1 MKIHGLVERITFYS
15 QESGYTVLRLR
26 PGKDSAKDLP
36 GVNLEGLITV
46 VGNLPEISPGESVS
60 FQGDFITHPKHGL
73 QFSASSFEKLK
84 PYSLAGIERYL
95 GSGLVNG
102 IGPQLAKRIVRHF
115 GEETL
120 DIIDENPQ
128 KLREVPGIGPDRTDK
143 IIQAWEE
150 QRQVKDIMLFL
161 QEHRVSINLA
171 VKIYRTY
178 GEDSLEV
185 VKNNPYQLEQDIY
198 GVGFRTADGIA
209 KNLGLPVDHPSR
221 IEAGIIYVLSET
233 TDEGHVFIPEGEL
246 LDRAIDLLSC
256 DQTMVKLAIERLVAI
271 DRVTKDIFP
280 EEFEKIESKDFTQ
293 DDLDINNSIVYLT
306 PFYFS
311 ECGLAQK
318 LRALNNYP
326 ISPWQAPLFIKD
338 NQLSDEQKKAIEA
351 ALLNPVSV
359 ITGGPGTGKT
369 TCLKALI
376 QILEEKNVRYALTSP
391 TGRAAKRLSEAT
403 GRSASTIHRL
413 LGYSPQGGFNYHD
426 YHPLKIDFLVI
437 DEASMLDLL
446 LAYHLFKA
454 IKLGTQVLFVGDVDQ
469 LPSVGAGDVLRD
481 IIDSGKI
488 KVSQL
493 KIIHR
498 QSHDSAIVDN
508 AHRINNGRIPQFSQD
523 QAGDFFLFP
532 ADDAKTAADWIVDL
546 VTQRIPSTF
555 GFRPVDDIQV
565 LSPMYRGEAGVD
577 GLNLR
582 LQNTINP
589 PNSSKVE
596 QKLFGKLF
604 RTGDKVMQVR
614 NNYDKDVFN
623 GDIGKITQINR
634 ILQAITVLLDGAREV
649 LYDFSEADE
658 LVLAYAIS
666 VHKSQ
671 GSEFPAIVM
680 PVLTQHYIMLQRNLI
695 YTGITRAER
704 LSVLVGNNKAI
715 RIAINNNKT
724 SYRYSLLS
732 NRLDLEK
739 FDN

>member
-73 QFSASSFEKLK
+73 QFSSSSFEKVK

-256 DQTMVKLAIERLVAI
+256 DQTMVKSAIERLAAI

-498 QSHDSAIVDN
+498 QSLDSAIVDN

-634 ILQAITVLLDGAREV
+634 ILQAITVVLDGTREV